1 MRLWLALMA
10 SISGCAA
17 DSGARRPSVAADD
30 RDDTAADAVEGDD
43 DVVINVAGRRISVP
57 DGWSV
62 VTEATLSVPNDGVAL
77 VGPRHAA
84 FTPSIVVQPLTVGD
98 MPPAVDDAQC
108 AALGAE
114 LARLQGVRLIRGAVH
129 VVGDA
134 HGCSIAVESTS
145 TDQAAVQYVLSDR
158 ERAVSVMC
166 NRSAAGDAH
175 ADRTCV
181 EILRAVWAR

>member
-1 MRLWLALMA
+1 M
-10 SISGCAA
+10 
-17 DSGARRPSVAADD
+17 RRPSVAAAD
-30 RDDTAADAVEGDD
+30 RDTTAAGSVDGDD
-43 DVVINVAGRRISVP
+43 GVSIDVAGRRISVP

-62 VTEATLSVPNDGVAL
+62 VTAASVPVPDDGVAL
-77 VGPRHAA
+77 VGPRHAE
-84 FTPSIVVQPLTVGD
+84 FIPSIVVQPLAVGD
-98 MPPAVDDAQC
+98 LPPAIDDAQC